1 MLLTMT
7 VILVWPCLEEK
18 SYQHAV
24 IYYSQVRVG
33 KGMVAV
39 LDERL
44 ATVTVDLGPTGGK
57 SS

>member
-1 MLLTMT
+1 MT

-24 IYYSQVRVG
+24 IYYSQVRAG

-39 LDERL
+39 LNERL
-44 ATVTVDLGPTGGK
+44 ATVTVDLGPSGGK